1 MGQSNSNSQI
11 EKNESKDGT
20 TFFSILITTF
30 STIFLAELGDKTQL
44 ATLMLSAQSGRPL
57 IIFIGAALALIS
69 TSLLGVLIGRW
80 IANNLPRQRFTVLS
94 GIIMLSLGLYLVTQG
109 FVDLYKSRIWTDLM
123 LITLLFTTFVTVFLA
138 EMGDKTQLT
147 TITLSSTTNKP
158 LAVFIGSSVALILA
172 TLLGALAGGSIANLI
187 PAFLLKLL
195 SGIVF
200 LIIGI
205 NLLAKSKNDS
215 ASDS

>member
-1 MGQSNSNSQI
+1 MGQPNSNSQT

-94 GIIMLSLGLYLVTQG
+94 GIIMLSLGLYLVSQG
-109 FVDLYKSRIWTDLM
+109 FVD
-123 LITLLFTTFVTVFLA
+123 
-138 EMGDKTQLT
+138 
-147 TITLSSTTNKP
+147 
-158 LAVFIGSSVALILA
+158 FIQ
-172 TLLGALAGGSIANLI
+172 N
-187 PAFLLKLL
+187 
-195 SGIVF
+195 
-200 LIIGI
+200 
-205 NLLAKSKNDS
+205 
-215 ASDS
+215 

>member
-1 MGQSNSNSQI
+1 MGQPNSNSQI
-11 EKNESKDGT
+11 EKNESKDGK

-94 GIIMLSLGLYLVTQG
+94 GIIMLSLGIYLLTQG
-109 FVDLYKSRIWTDLM
+109 FFD
-123 LITLLFTTFVTVFLA
+123 
-138 EMGDKTQLT
+138 
-147 TITLSSTTNKP
+147 
-158 LAVFIGSSVALILA
+158 FIQ
-172 TLLGALAGGSIANLI
+172 N
-187 PAFLLKLL
+187 
-195 SGIVF
+195 
-200 LIIGI
+200 
-205 NLLAKSKNDS
+205 
-215 ASDS
+215 